1 MSGNGVLDVSFSQVP
16 DFAGIVLA
24 AGNWKENTKV
34 EKEENRKIYFRN
46 LTYVI
51 TVGWPVYT
59 RNALKKWEKNIKHS
73 PVKQQKWGGK
83 KYTEMLTRIF

>member
-1 MSGNGVLDVSFSQVP
+1 MVYSMFRFLRSQILQELSWLQVTEKKN
-16 DFAGIVLA
+16 I
-24 AGNWKENTKV
+24 KI
-34 EKEENRKIYFRN
+34 EKEENLKIYFRK

-83 KYTEMLTRIF
+83 KYTEMLIRIF